1 MFVQYII
8 YSEVS
13 ALPNRAYED
22 AEGVEMTLAEKTCS
36 NIKLP
41 LLQLSNRR
49 NNTISLS
56 LVMDGQR
63 MLSTAE
69 HTASIYDRAVAKPTK
84 CPLSG
89 AKKITDINDWIKSN
103 GATIQGINT
112 SLNNKV
118 DKVPGKN
125 LSTNDYSNEEKEK
138 LQNANANALFT
149 NNTPTVQAHGGVPV
163 GKTFNN
169 VPVNEVLNM
178 ILYPWVAPVVSAQ
191 IKVPGNGGVKEF
203 GDIQNVTSIG
213 VTVTKKSSNI
223 TKVEIFDGEESLGSK
238 TGGEVTNGGTF
249 TFAVDRQVS
258 ANKNYQAKVTD
269 AAEKVTTAN
278 TGTFTFVYPYYC
290 GVIDA
295 GAAVNETTV
304 KGLAKQV
311 VTKGNKSNKF
321 TATNQRICFAYP
333 KSYGALTSI
342 KDQNNFDVTGTFN
355 RTEVTITGL
364 DKTPQTYYVYTNS
377 PSTVTGF
384 GMNFNY

>member
-1 MFVQYII
+1 MIMADKERTYLVRN
-8 YSEVS
+8 
-13 ALPNRAYED
+13 AGTED
-22 AEGVEMTLAEKTCS
+22 APVWEKWFAYTLAEAVLMSDDGSETSIVDYIKAELAKILGADQGTLTQKT
-36 NIKLP
+36 IK
-41 LLQLSNRR
+41 
-49 NNTISLS
+49 
-56 LVMDGQR
+56 
-63 MLSTAE
+63 
-69 HTASIYDRAVAKPTK
+69 
-84 CPLSG
+84 
-89 AKKITDINDWIKSN
+89 DINDWIKSN
-103 GATIQGINT
+103 GATIQGLNEA
-112 SLNNKV
+112 LNNKV

-138 LQNANANALFT
+138 LQRANANALFT

-238 TGGEVTNGGTF
+238 TGGEVIDGGSF
-249 TFAVDRQVS
+249 TFAVNRQVS
-258 ANKNYQAKVTD
+258 ANKSYQAKVTD
-269 AAEKVTTAN
+269 AADKVTTAN
-278 TGTFTFVYPYYC
+278 TGAFTFVYPYYW

-295 GAAVNETTV
+295 GATVNEATV
-304 KGLAKQV
+304 KGLAKQI
-311 VTKGNKSNKF
+311 VTKGNKYNKF